1 MLSFEQIFLNFFI
14 TNWVQF
20 TKNFNGVDMAVN
32 IAQKFADVS
41 VNIYPDNFGW
51 FWSQIPIEMKHFEKP
66 VESFSFMD

>member
-41 VNIYPDNFGW
+41 VNIYPDNFG
-51 FWSQIPIEMKHFEKP
+51 
-66 VESFSFMD
+66 